1 MNFLD
6 IFIAAAFLVF
16 GWIGFR
22 RGILRTVISVIGLFV
37 GGGLAVV
44 TTPNIQALLSKYSL
58 GFIPSIG
65 LTFIIFGA
73 SLGLFLFG
81 IIGSFL
87 RIVLLP
93 FAFLRLIDSIIGLII
108 SIVTVATIAW
118 TLATAAQVIPNKTI
132 KNAFD
137 SSIIIDEIELF
148 LPSQIKTLGDQLQNN
163 LSISPLTEV
172 FRSLVESRITSDEAP
187 SDVEIPL
194 KVEKSINSV
203 VKIEGVA
210 ESCSAAMVGTGFIVA
225 PERVITN
232 AHVIAGVTD
241 PVVTA
246 SNSNIQLSGRV
257 TGIDRQKDLALIYVP
272 GLNGEPLIFMGPI
285 SPKEVGF
292 VAGYPNGGRLR
303 TTPVSISSE
312 FESIGKDID
321 NEGEVNRD
329 VIVFGGKIKPGNS
342 GGPLFNE
349 IGQVIGMVFAAD
361 AQNEDTGYALTPNEI
376 TSFLSQER
384 FKVEKIGTGNC
395 AKTS

>member
-1 MNFLD
+1 MNFID
-6 IFIAAAFLVF
+6 ILIAAAFIVF

-44 TTPNIQALLSKYSL
+44 TTPNVQALLSKYSL

-65 LTFIIFGA
+65 LTFIIFSA

-81 IIGSFL
+81 ILGSFL

-93 FAFLRLIDSIIGLII
+93 FAFLKLIDSIIGLII
-108 SIVTVATIAW
+108 SITTVATMAW

-132 KNAFD
+132 KSTFD
-137 SSIIIDEIELF
+137 SSIIIDEIEHF
-148 LPSQIKTLGDQLQNN
+148 LPSQIKTLGDRLQNN

-187 SDVEIPL
+187 TDVEIPL
-194 KVEKSINSV
+194 KVEISIKSV

-246 SNSNIQLSGRV
+246 SNSNIQLAGRV

-272 GLNGEPLIFMGPI
+272 GLNGDPLIFMAPI

-384 FKVEKIGTGNC
+384 FKVEKIGTGSC

>member
-1 MNFLD
+1 MNFID

-22 RGILRTVISVIGLFV
+22 RGILRTVISVIGLCV

-44 TTPNIQALLSKYSL
+44 TTPNVQALLSKYSL

-65 LTFIIFGA
+65 LTFIIIGA

-81 IIGSFL
+81 ILGSFL

-93 FAFLRLIDSIIGLII
+93 FAFLKLIDSIIGLII
-108 SIVTVATIAW
+108 SITTVATIAW

-132 KNAFD
+132 KSAFD
-137 SSIIIDEIELF
+137 SSIIIDEIELY
-148 LPSQIKTLGDQLQNN
+148 LPSQIKSLGDRLQNN

-187 SDVEIPL
+187 KDVEIPQ
-194 KVEKSINSV
+194 KVEISINSV
-203 VKIEGVA
+203 VKIEGIA
-210 ESCSAAMVGTGFIVA
+210 ESCSAALVGTGFIVA
-225 PERVITN
+225 PERIITN

-246 SNSNIQLSGRV
+246 SNSNIQLAGRV

-272 GLNGEPLIFMGPI
+272 GLSGEALIFMGPV

-292 VAGYPNGGRLR
+292 VAGYPNGGSLR
-303 TTPVSISSE
+303 TTPVSITSE

-321 NEGEVNRD
+321 NQGEVNRE
-329 VIVFGGKIKPGNS
+329 VIVFGGEIKPGNS

-361 AQNEDTGYALTPNEI
+361 AENENTGYALTPNEI

-384 FKVEKIGTGNC
+384 FKVESIGTGSC